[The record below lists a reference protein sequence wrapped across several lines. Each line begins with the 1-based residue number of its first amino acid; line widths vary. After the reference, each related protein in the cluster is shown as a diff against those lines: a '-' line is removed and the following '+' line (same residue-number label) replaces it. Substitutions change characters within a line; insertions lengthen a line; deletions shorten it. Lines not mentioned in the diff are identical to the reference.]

1 MRGTSCLNRKTK
13 KLSGFG
19 IKNIALSK
27 SKSSRR
33 VGLDIGSQTV
43 KVIELSGP
51 SEKSALSGF
60 GVKNISNLSARDAGD
75 SIREM
80 MSKAEISEKS
90 VTISLSGPS
99 VIVRFISLPK
109 MDEQSLKGAIKFEAG
124 KFIPF
129 DINDCVIDHKIIG
142 KDDRENKL
150 NVLLVAV
157 KRDVLLGKIKM
168 VEDAGLTV
176 RIVDVDVFA
185 MANAFMKCV
194 SVPSEKT
201 VALINIGASLTNLSI
216 LRGQSIYFA
225 RDLGIGGKNFNAAI
239 SKILGL
245 DEKDAEE
252 LKVRPGNRIDEVA
265 GLTKPVLN
273 SLLDEV
279 KLSFSYYENQ
289 SGKNIDEVY
298 VSGGGSGIVGLSDV
312 FQENLGSKP
321 SVWNPMQSIDTA
333 SLASDKEL
341 LGKTGSSF
349 AIAMGL
355 ALR

>member
-1 MRGTSCLNRKTK
+1 MSVFGIKDVASGKSKSSKRVGLDIGSQNVKILELSGPYDKPT
-13 KLSGFG
+13 LSGFG
-19 IKNIALSK
+19 IKNI
-27 SKSSRR
+27 SS
-33 VGLDIGSQTV
+33 
-43 KVIELSGP
+43 
-51 SEKSALSGF
+51 
-60 GVKNISNLSARDAGD
+60 LSARDAAD

-80 MSKAEISEKS
+80 VSKSDITEKA
-90 VTISLSGPS
+90 VTISMSGPS

-109 MDEQSLKGAIKFEAG
+109 MDEEALKGAIKYEAG

-129 DINDCVIDHKIIG
+129 DMNDCVIDHKTIG
-142 KDDRENKL
+142 RDDRENKL

-168 VEDAGLTV
+168 VEEAGLSV

-185 MANAFMKCV
+185 LANAFLKCV
-194 SVPSEKT
+194 PIPAEKT
-201 VALINIGASLTNLSI
+201 VALVNIGSSFTNLSI

-225 RDLGIGGKNFNAAI
+225 RDLSIGGKDFNAAI

-245 DEKDAEE
+245 DENAAEA
-252 LKVRPGNRIDEVA
+252 LKVAPGARIEEVA
-265 GLTKPVLN
+265 GLVKPVLN
-273 SLLDEV
+273 NLLDEV

-298 VSGGGSGIVGLSDV
+298 VSGGASGIAGLHDV

-321 SVWNPMQSIDTA
+321 STWNPMQYIDT
-333 SLASDKEL
+333 SSRVSDKEL
-341 LGKTGSSF
+341 LEKTGNSF
-349 AIAMGL
+349 VVAMGL

>member
-1 MRGTSCLNRKTK
+1 
-13 KLSGFG
+13 
-19 IKNIALSK
+19 
-27 SKSSRR
+27 
-33 VGLDIGSQTV
+33 VGLDIGSQTA
-43 KVIELSGP
+43 KILELSGP
-51 SEKSALSGF
+51 YDKPALSGF
-60 GVKNISNLSARDAGD
+60 GIRSISNLSARDSAD

-80 MSKAEISEKS
+80 VSKAGITEKS
-90 VTISLSGPS
+90 VTISMSGPS

-109 MDEQSLKGAIKFEAG
+109 MDEEALKGAIKYEAG

-129 DINDCVIDHKIIG
+129 DMNDCVIDYKTIG
-142 KDDRENKL
+142 RDDRENKL

-168 VEDAGLTV
+168 AEEAGLSA

-185 MANAFMKCV
+185 LANAFLKCV
-194 SVPSEKT
+194 PIPAEKT
-201 VALINIGASLTNLSI
+201 VALVNIGASFTNLSI

-225 RDLGIGGKNFNAAI
+225 RDLSIGGKDFNAAI

-245 DEKDAEE
+245 DENAAEA
-252 LKVRPGNRIDEVA
+252 LKVAPGARTEEVA
-265 GLTKPVLN
+265 GLVKPVLN
-273 SLLDEV
+273 NLLDEV

-298 VSGGGSGIVGLSDV
+298 LSGGGIGITGLSDV

-321 SVWNPMQSIDTA
+321 SIWNPTQLIDT
-333 SLASDKEL
+333 SSFGSDKEL
-341 LGKTGSSF
+341 LEKTGNSF
-349 AIAMGL
+349 AVAMGL